1 MCYTISLHV
10 VCSALCVVILINM
23 CCNLNLFYVPY
34 FKFLYNYFFKFIIH
48 KMNSEMVKS
57 KMMMLAGREKTDV
70 TDADMIVH
78 WML

>member
-1 MCYTISLHV
+1 
-10 VCSALCVVILINM
+10 M

-48 KMNSEMVKS
+48 KMNSEMIKS
-57 KMMMLAGREKTDV
+57 KIVMLAGREKTDV

-78 WML
+78 